1 MESYLV
7 LTSAD
12 YRDLFRQH
20 TEVLWSEVERV
31 RKMPGAVDC
40 SFMTVCRFAGKP
52 FVFDPWAVDQMIKTS
67 KLTPS
72 IRDAMRQAEGIYS
85 VVIDNRAS
93 VRSVERGSR
102 L

>member
-1 MESYLV
+1 
-7 LTSAD
+7 
-12 YRDLFRQH
+12 
-20 TEVLWSEVERV
+20 
-31 RKMPGAVDC
+31 
-40 SFMTVCRFAGKP
+40 MTVCRFAGKP
-52 FVFDPWAVDQMIKTS
+52 FVFDPWVVDQMIKTG

-85 VVIDNRAS
+85 VVIDSRAS